1 MPKCIFCKSV
11 TGTFTTREHIL
22 PESLGGG
29 DWAILPDGLLCDDCQ
44 NCFGS
49 SVEQQALADYP
60 FSFFRVFLSIP
71 TKKGKV
77 PWFNSWEGTIKAS
90 LQPGLIDYEPSG
102 SFKNAIEGA
111 RKSQIRLLAHPLKP
125 QMVCRFLLKMGLE
138 VVAADNPQAVFDEK
152 FDKAR
157 NFVLLGE
164 KWGDWWY
171 LQYEDTSAASYYITH
186 GVTPQEW
193 VENIKLE
200 VEIIKADAEMFHL
213 KLLYMDLFTP
223 LETRVKPPPMDCLS
237 EPEYRVFLIKE

>member
-1 MPKCIFCKSV
+1 MKKCIFCKSE
-11 TGTFTTREHIL
+11 TGTFSTREHIL

-29 DWAILPDGLLCDDCQ
+29 DWAILPDGLLCDECQ
-44 NCFGS
+44 NRFGS
-49 SVEQQALADYP
+49 SIEQQALADYP

-71 TKKGKV
+71 TKKGKA

-90 LQPGLIDYEPSG
+90 LQPGSIGYEPSG
-102 SFKNAIEGA
+102 PFKNVTDDA

-157 NFVLLGE
+157 DFALLGE
-164 KWGDWWY
+164 KRYDWWY

-186 GVTPQEW
+186 GVTLRKW
-193 VENIKLE
+193 VENAKLE
-200 VEIIKADAEMFHL
+200 VVMIEVGAEMFHL
-213 KLLYMDLFTP
+213 KLLYMDVLTP
-223 LETRVKPPPMDCLS
+223 LEPRINPPPMDCLC
-237 EPEYRVFLIKE
+237 EPQYRLFIV